1 MMNNKHR
8 SRRRQFLT
16 GIGAGAVA
24 TLSGCLSRLFQF
36 TGPES
41 DDVDLRWET
50 ELEGDIRV
58 PPILSDNFV
67 YVTARDDYRHGY
79 FYAIERDSGDV
90 RWRSRIDTS
99 TPLRW
104 VLVEKMAYVAGI
116 TTIWAF
122 DLDTQGLAWEND
134 NVESVY
140 SPVFLD
146 DHVYVSERDGGVV
159 VLDQASGDV
168 IETIDVPQATRS
180 AIIPYEESYILATAD
195 PPEHSAERH
204 DSGHVR
210 RLDAA
215 TFEQEWAQEV
225 SPTPRVTLA
234 PDGEQVVV
242 GGDMD
247 AVTALDPADGTEQWA
262 TPIGPDLTRPT
273 LDEDTA
279 YVGAMDGTLYALD
292 LERGHERWTFDE
304 PGGLLS
310 FDDAYSSRAPLV
322 VADERVY
329 APSTD
334 ENLYVLDRSDG
345 TLRWQFRA
353 GESLYQPPAIDDGAV
368 FLAGTDGT
376 VYAIDHAR

>member
-1 MMNNKHR
+1 MMNNTHR

-67 YVTARDDYRHGY
+67 YVTTLGDSSYDYVS
-79 FYAIERDSGDV
+79 AIDRQSGEV
-90 RWRSRIDTS
+90 RWQSRIEGSIPLQWALIDGIVYMVARTS
-99 TPLRW
+99 T
-104 VLVEKMAYVAGI
+104 
-116 TTIWAF
+116 WAF
-122 DLDTQGLAWEND
+122 DVDAQEQVWMND
-134 NVESVY
+134 DVRSVHG
-140 SPVFLD
+140 PVFLD

-159 VLDQASGDV
+159 VLDRASGAV

-180 AIIPYEESYILATAD
+180 VIIPYEESYILATAD

-310 FDDAYSSRAPLV
+310 FDDAYSPRAPLV
-322 VADERVY
+322 VVDERVY

-345 TLRWQFRA
+345 SLRWQFRA
-353 GESLYQPPAIDDGAV
+353 GERLSQPPAIDDGAV
-368 FLAGTDGT
+368 FLADSDGT